1 MAGLLE
7 TYILQEGGFECMM
20 RVILMDTQL
29 AKSCAHASHCTL
41 KSESCSASASR
52 LMQVVT
58 RGSFSYP
65 SQVVLDSCMCVA
77 G

>member
-7 TYILQEGGFECMM
+7 TYILQEENFECMM
-20 RVILMDTQL
+20 RVILVDTQL
-29 AKSCAHASHCTL
+29 ASSCTHASHCTL

-65 SQVVLDSCMCVA
+65 SEVCLHSYVYVT